1 MLLFISE
8 DPFEFDSSLDE
19 SFVMPLRRKRKGG
32 PYKSKPPQTATPL
45 TTPHSTPVTDAP
57 SPMATPLQIAT
68 PPTTATPVSF
78 SSPSAFVQPQA
89 MESLCSSHPNARY
102 VRLNHVTT
110 ITTVRQ
116 YVSTEIV
123 DRSTGS
129 VVHSGFTEVHVH
141 NVFREFCKISC
152 TCAHA
157 YLHVYFSYRCLVM
170 HLQVTKYHLRL
181 SPYILSLYLLH
192 NHPILVHHQLVAMP
206 LVVAILD
213 QYHSILVI
221 LQSLLSLQHLN
232 LLLQ

>member
-1 MLLFISE
+1 MTYTCIAVPGPIVSRPVSTQQVQHQSGNTNQSLEIRLVNHCVLLLSLFFHGIISE

-19 SFVMPLRRKRKGG
+19 SFVRRKRKGG

-45 TTPHSTPVTDAP
+45 ATPHSTPVADTP
-57 SPMATPLQIAT
+57 SPVATPLPIAT

-141 NVFREFCKISC
+141 NVFR
-152 TCAHA
+152 A
-157 YLHVYFSYRCLVM
+157 SYRIYM
-170 HLQVTKYHLRL
+170 HYRDIHVHYDIQVQ
-181 SPYILSLYLLH
+181 
-192 NHPILVHHQLVAMP
+192 V
-206 LVVAILD
+206 
-213 QYHSILVI
+213 
-221 LQSLLSLQHLN
+221 
-232 LLLQ
+232 